1 MNAKTFLFVAAW
13 MKPLKTLPLEQR
25 WNVVEAIA
33 EYATTGQLTKE
44 LDPMETLAFLFIRNE
59 IDRMNCYRKERSERK
74 RQATKHQPEK
84 NPEITNKA
92 IETHSNDANDANDA
106 KACSEIQ
113 DDAPFDIISVS
124 ESVSESKSESNKK
137 SSSSTRVGVRKRK
150 NLPISN
156 IFPNFAVLKSNHY
169 EISRCQSGI
178 LKNTNRKHEKNCD
191 GFVCYGSS

>member
-1 MNAKTFLFVAAW
+1 MNAKSFLFVAAW

-44 LDPMETLAFLFIRNE
+44 LDPMEALAFLFIRNE
-59 IDRMNCYRKERSERK
+59 IDRMNCYRKERSER
-74 RQATKHQPEK
+74 RHRATKTQQEK
-84 NPEITNKA
+84 DREHPNKA
-92 IETHSNDANDANDA
+92 IETHSNDANDAN
-106 KACSEIQ
+106 ACNEIHE
-113 DDAPFDIISVS
+113 DAPFDIISVS
-124 ESVSESKSESNKK
+124 VSESKSESVKK
-137 SSSSTRVGVRKRK
+137 SSSSTRMRVREGK

-156 IFPNFAVLKSNHY
+156 IFPNFAVLKSNHN